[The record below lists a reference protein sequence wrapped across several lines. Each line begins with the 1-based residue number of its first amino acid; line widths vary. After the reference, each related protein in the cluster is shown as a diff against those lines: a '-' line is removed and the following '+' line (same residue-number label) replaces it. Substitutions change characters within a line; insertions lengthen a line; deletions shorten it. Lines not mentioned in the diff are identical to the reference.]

1 MLLMSGSD
9 QRFVNGLLQNS
20 AMIDVKDILDNDT
33 VRGMLSKIGV
43 SDEQADKV
51 ANQAVSA
58 VKSKFKENP
67 KQMSSLL
74 SENPNTEDDE
84 KMASSVSDDFVERL
98 VKKVGL
104 PEGVADKAK
113 ELMPDVLSQVTGKL
127 SSQGKNDESGIS
139 GLLEGITDFFDGDD
153 DKKSGRKKK
162 SKGGI
167 LGILGGLFGK

>member
-20 AMIDVKDILDNDT
+20 AMIDVKDILDNDA

>member
-1 MLLMSGSD
+1 
-9 QRFVNGLLQNS
+9 
-20 AMIDVKDILDNDT
+20 MIDVKDILDNDT
-33 VRGMLSKIGV
+33 VRGVLSKIGV
-43 SDEQADKV
+43 SEDQADKV
-51 ANQAVSA
+51 ANQAVNA
-58 VKSKFKENP
+58 VKSKFSENP

-74 SENPNTEDDE
+74 SDNPNTEDDE

-104 PEGVADKAK
+104 PESVADKAK
-113 ELMPDVLSQVTGKL
+113 DLMPDVLSQVTGKL

-153 DKKSGRKKK
+153 DTKSGRKKK